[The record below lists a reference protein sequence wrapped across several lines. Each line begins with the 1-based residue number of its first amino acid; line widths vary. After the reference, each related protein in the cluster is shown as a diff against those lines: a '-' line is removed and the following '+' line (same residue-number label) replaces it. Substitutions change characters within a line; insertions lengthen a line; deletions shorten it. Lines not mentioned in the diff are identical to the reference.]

1 MRRRKCLLIHGS
13 KDLYDSDTFNF
24 ILSLRY
30 SLLAILINQI
40 YHPKENEYIFSLKF
54 SRARWVSRR
63 F

>member
-40 YHPKENEYIFSLKF
+40 YHPKENESSSKGE
-54 SRARWVSRR
+54 
-63 F
+63 